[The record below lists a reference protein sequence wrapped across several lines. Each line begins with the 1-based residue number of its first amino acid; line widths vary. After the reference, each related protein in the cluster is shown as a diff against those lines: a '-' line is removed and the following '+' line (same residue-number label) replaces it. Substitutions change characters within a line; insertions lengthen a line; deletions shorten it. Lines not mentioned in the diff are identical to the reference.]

1 MVCEQAVTVR
11 VRVHGADDG
20 LVSAQR
26 VRYALHDSGRRG
38 VCQAEPVALRV
49 PLLVLSTGRGGVRLQ
64 VSEDKT
70 STGGMLTWA
79 EQRVGCPNSPR
90 RRLHHHPL
98 KCLCKCALMLQR
110 QRQHVLRVS
119 MIPCAPLSLCSC

>member
-1 MVCEQAVTVR
+1 MVCEQAVAVS

-49 PLLVLSTGRGGVRLQ
+49 PLLVLSTGRGGGVAA
-64 VSEDKT
+64 SERRQDKHR
-70 STGGMLTWA
+70 GVAYMG
-79 EQRVGCPNSPR
+79 
-90 RRLHHHPL
+90 
-98 KCLCKCALMLQR
+98 
-110 QRQHVLRVS
+110 
-119 MIPCAPLSLCSC
+119 